1 MTRPIRI
8 AAQIP
13 PAGTPS
19 YSAWRDAILRA
30 EDIGADAIF
39 GYDHFMVPAVTGR
52 DENGRP
58 VTAPNPPVRSNFE
71 SWTALASWAEITS
84 RAELGLLVG
93 GAGFRN
99 PDLLADMAR
108 TVDHIS
114 GGRIIL
120 GLGAGWYQPD
130 YTEYSYDFGAVSSR
144 HALFVD
150 ALERIQDRLT
160 KLVPPPLRKIPV
172 LIGGGGEKKTLR
184 MVAQYAQACN
194 LFGGPD
200 LAHKLEVLRGHCD
213 ALGRDYDE
221 IEKTVMFP
229 IDPGENGENVDSI
242 LEKLREFA
250 ALGVSHAHSRC
261 PAKNT
266 IPAIELIGERIIP
279 EAEKF

>member
-19 YSAWRDAILRA
+19 YTSWRDTILRA
-30 EDIGADAIF
+30 EDLGTDAIF

-52 DENGRP
+52 DDSGRP
-58 VTAPNPPVRSNFE
+58 ITDPNPPVRSNFE

-114 GGRIIL
+114 GGRVIL

-130 YTEYSYDFGAVSSR
+130 YTEYGFDFGTVSSR
-144 HALFVD
+144 HEVFVN
-150 ALERIQDRLT
+150 ALERIEDRLT
-160 KLVPPPLRKIPV
+160 KLVPPPVRKIPI
-172 LIGGGGEKKTLR
+172 LIGGGGEKKTLPAAAR
-184 MVAQYAQACN
+184 FADIWHT
-194 LFGGPD
+194 GGR
-200 LAHKLEVLRGHCD
+200 LEVFVRKSAIL
-213 ALGRDYDE
+213 AEQAQQIGRDDRE
-221 IEKTVMFP
+221 IERAVSWVSADAADGYADAGATLFTVSVFAEGGYDLSELKTALAWR
-229 IDPGENGENVDSI
+229 DS
-242 LEKLREFA
+242 R
-250 ALGVSHAHSRC
+250 S
-261 PAKNT
+261 
-266 IPAIELIGERIIP
+266 
-279 EAEKF
+279 

>member
-13 PAGTPS
+13 PAATPS
-19 YSAWRDAILRA
+19 YSAWRDTILRA
-30 EDIGADAIF
+30 EDVGTDAIF

-58 VTAPNPPVRSNFE
+58 ITAPNPSVQPNFE
-71 SWTALASWAEITS
+71 SWTALASWAEITT

-114 GGRIIL
+114 DGRVIL

-130 YTEYSYDFGAVSSR
+130 YTEYSYDFGTVSSR
-144 HALFVD
+144 HEVFVD
-150 ALERIQDRLT
+150 ALERIQDRLA

-172 LIGGGGEKKTLR
+172 LIGGGGEKKTIPA
-184 MVAQYAQACN
+184 VARYADIWHSSGEIETFVRKNAILVEQAQ
-194 LFGGPD
+194 
-200 LAHKLEVLRGHCD
+200 HI
-213 ALGRDYDE
+213 GRDDRE
-221 IEKTVMFP
+221 IERAVSWLSADAADGFADAGATLFTVTVAA
-229 IDPGENGENVDSI
+229 DGGYDLTE
-242 LEKLREFA
+242 LKA
-250 ALGVSHAHSRC
+250 ALAWRESR
-261 PAKNT
+261 
-266 IPAIELIGERIIP
+266 R
-279 EAEKF
+279 

>member
-13 PAGTPS
+13 PAATPS
-19 YSAWRDAILRA
+19 YSAWRDTILRA
-30 EDIGADAIF
+30 EDVGTDAIF

-58 VTAPNPPVRSNFE
+58 ITAPDPPVQPNFE
-71 SWTALASWAEITS
+71 SWTALASWAEITT

-114 GGRIIL
+114 DGRVIL

-130 YTEYSYDFGAVSSR
+130 YTEYSYDFGTVSSR
-144 HALFVD
+144 HEVFVD
-150 ALERIQDRLT
+150 ALERIQDRLA

-172 LIGGGGEKKTLR
+172 LIGGSGEKKTIPA
-184 MVAQYAQACN
+184 VARYADIWHSGGELETFVRKNAMLVEQAQHIGRDDREIERAVSWLSADAADGFADAGAT
-194 LFGGPD
+194 LFTVTVVADGGYD
-200 LAHKLEVLRGHCD
+200 LAELK
-213 ALGRDYDE
+213 
-221 IEKTVMFP
+221 
-229 IDPGENGENVDSI
+229 
-242 LEKLREFA
+242 A
-250 ALGVSHAHSRC
+250 ALAWRESR
-261 PAKNT
+261 
-266 IPAIELIGERIIP
+266 R
-279 EAEKF
+279 

>member
-1 MTRPIRI
+1 MTQRIRI

-19 YSAWRDAILRA
+19 YPAWRDTILRA
-30 EDIGADAIF
+30 EDVGADVIF

-58 VTAPNPPVRSNFE
+58 ITAPNPPVRANFE

-84 RAELGLLVG
+84 RVELGLLVG
-93 GAGFRN
+93 GAGFRS

-114 GGRIIL
+114 DGRLIL

-130 YTEYSYDFGAVSSR
+130 YTEYCYDFGTVSSR
-144 HALFVD
+144 HAVFVD

-172 LIGGGGEKKTLR
+172 LIGGGGEKKTIPAVARFADIWHSGGELEAFVR
-184 MVAQYAQACN
+184 RNAILIEQTQRIGRDDREIERAVSWLSADGADRFADAGATLFTVSVVAQ
-194 LFGGPD
+194 GGYD
-200 LAHKLEVLRGHCD
+200 LAELK
-213 ALGRDYDE
+213 
-221 IEKTVMFP
+221 
-229 IDPGENGENVDSI
+229 
-242 LEKLREFA
+242 A
-250 ALGVSHAHSRC
+250 ALAWRDSRS
-261 PAKNT
+261 
-266 IPAIELIGERIIP
+266 
-279 EAEKF
+279 